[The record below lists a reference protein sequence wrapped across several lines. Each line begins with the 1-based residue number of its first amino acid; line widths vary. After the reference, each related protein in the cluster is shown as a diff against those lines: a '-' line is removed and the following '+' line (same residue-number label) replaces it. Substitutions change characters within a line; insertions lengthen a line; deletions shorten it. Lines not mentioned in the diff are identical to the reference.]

1 MRYLEAAVH
10 SARAAWPGPRDHG
23 SHGIGNRV
31 PYGMRLHDVK
41 VKMCADRGTDSTCN
55 WHQLEDTARFLGGDI
70 SGLHAPAGSMRH

>member
-41 VKMCADRGTDSTCN
+41 VKMCADVGPT
-55 WHQLEDTARFLGGDI
+55 
-70 SGLHAPAGSMRH
+70 APAIGISLKILPAPWEATLADCMHRRAV